1 MTPKAPLRYRAI
13 SLLVALGLALLGLI
27 GCADNRQL
35 NYRALVL
42 AMGFA
47 PAAHGRI
54 KVLFQIPTPSGLTS
68 LSGGSGSS
76 ASSSLSTFTVE
87 GVGQTVAR
95 AFTKAQADVNQDLY
109 LGQLQAVIFSTQLTS
124 AQFTDIASTLTRF
137 GTLDKTAYAL
147 ATQAPVT
154 DVLQTVSKTT
164 PMAPLYY
171 STEFGCAHCQT
182 VNLKREIWSIEQ
194 QQYAP
199 PVVNLWFPLIMPTTS
214 GFRIDHVV
222 FYQNNRA
229 TTILTPHQTVMFG
242 YALGKT
248 SKGTIQLHW
257 QGDPVSVR
265 GLKASAHVF
274 ARWQG
279 PTLHLQQTL
288 SISGD
293 VDTFP
298 LSVPV
303 KPLLPW
309 VIARVQ
315 QKVGAESLALLQ
327 SLSRRGI
334 DPFHVGQAYVWQHP
348 GELTKWQRAY
358 PKAHWTVKVK
368 IRIRELGDST

>member
-1 MTPKAPLRYRAI
+1 MTPKDPLRYRAI
-13 SLLVALGLALLGLI
+13 SLLVALGLALLGLT

-68 LSGGSGSS
+68 LSGGGSGSS
-76 ASSSLSTFTVE
+76 GSSGPTTFTVE
-87 GVGQTVAR
+87 GTAKTVAR

-164 PMAPLYY
+164 PLAPLYY

-199 PVVNLWFPLIMPTTS
+199 
-214 GFRIDHVV
+214 R
-222 FYQNNRA
+222 
-229 TTILTPHQTVMFG
+229 
-242 YALGKT
+242 
-248 SKGTIQLHW
+248 
-257 QGDPVSVR
+257 
-265 GLKASAHVF
+265 
-274 ARWQG
+274 
-279 PTLHLQQTL
+279 
-288 SISGD
+288 
-293 VDTFP
+293 
-298 LSVPV
+298 
-303 KPLLPW
+303 
-309 VIARVQ
+309 
-315 QKVGAESLALLQ
+315 
-327 SLSRRGI
+327 
-334 DPFHVGQAYVWQHP
+334 
-348 GELTKWQRAY
+348 
-358 PKAHWTVKVK
+358 
-368 IRIRELGDST
+368 